1 MASLL
6 VYFAELVPQVQLG
19 PQRQTVQLQFDLSLF
34 VSFFVFMIFVF
45 VVIESLTTQNYYR
58 VAAGVLCY

>member
-19 PQRQTVQLQFDLSLF
+19 PHRQMVQPQFDLSLF
-34 VSFFVFMIFVF
+34 VCSFVFIIIVF
-45 VVIESLTTQNYYR
+45 VVINHCRHKTTI
-58 VAAGVLCY
+58 A